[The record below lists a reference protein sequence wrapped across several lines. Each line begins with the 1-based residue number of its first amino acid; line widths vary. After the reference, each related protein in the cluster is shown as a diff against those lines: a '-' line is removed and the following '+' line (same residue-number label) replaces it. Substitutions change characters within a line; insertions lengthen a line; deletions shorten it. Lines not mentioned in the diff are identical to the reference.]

1 MKKIEGSNRFIAV
14 NSKEGLMP
22 DVSWRR
28 PIDRRRFLTLLGG
41 GTLAIS
47 VPNLNLR
54 AEGSITSPGPIS
66 GPDGGTLLDRE
77 EPFFAEFAKW
87 FTIADEHKYLV
98 ASQKGSMPIPVMKQ
112 FKEGLDEIARNPF
125 PVYLE
130 PPEITRAKI
139 AKGYGARVDEIAI
152 ARNTTDAISQIL
164 SGIDWHR
171 GDEILCS
178 TSEYPNCV
186 ATVRRVAGRFGVTI
200 SQFGVPS
207 RPDTE
212 AEEIVDSARRRIR
225 PGKTKAMFFSCPTQP
240 SGIALPARRLARLA
254 QQNGVITIVDGAH
267 YGGMFDPRLD
277 EIGIDFWGISGHKWQ
292 CGPGGT
298 GILYVRNALLPSN
311 STPLPCF
318 NLVRSGDLDAP
329 TDGSR
334 PAGFDIGAALS
345 VYGFPESADWRALGE
360 SCAMWD
366 RIGRERIQ
374 NYILALADYAR
385 QKLMAAFGE
394 QSILQ
399 PCRDPELKSGLIAF
413 NPFPKPEHR
422 RNFKF
427 SEEFQSRMFKECG
440 YHIGCGGL
448 GRRGLTREPDPD
460 AAAFFDGCIPNRDPV
475 TNKPDPGDIPF
486 RFGTPA
492 WCDRDDYDRFVDD
505 CREMVK
511 KMTV

>member
-1 MKKIEGSNRFIAV
+1 
-14 NSKEGLMP
+14 MP

-41 GTLAIS
+41 STLAIS

-66 GPDGGTLLDRE
+66 GPGRGTLLDRE

-164 SGIDWHR
+164 SGIDWHQ

-240 SGIALPARRLARLA
+240 SGIALPARRLAQLA
-254 QQNGVITIVDGAH
+254 QRNGVITIVD
-267 YGGMFDPRLD
+267 
-277 EIGIDFWGISGHKWQ
+277 
-292 CGPGGT
+292 
-298 GILYVRNALLPSN
+298 
-311 STPLPCF
+311 
-318 NLVRSGDLDAP
+318 
-329 TDGSR
+329 
-334 PAGFDIGAALS
+334 
-345 VYGFPESADWRALGE
+345 
-360 SCAMWD
+360 
-366 RIGRERIQ
+366 
-374 NYILALADYAR
+374 
-385 QKLMAAFGE
+385 
-394 QSILQ
+394 
-399 PCRDPELKSGLIAF
+399 
-413 NPFPKPEHR
+413 
-422 RNFKF
+422 
-427 SEEFQSRMFKECG
+427 
-440 YHIGCGGL
+440 
-448 GRRGLTREPDPD
+448 
-460 AAAFFDGCIPNRDPV
+460 
-475 TNKPDPGDIPF
+475 
-486 RFGTPA
+486 
-492 WCDRDDYDRFVDD
+492 D
-505 CREMVK
+505 CREIVK
-511 KMTV
+511 KMTG